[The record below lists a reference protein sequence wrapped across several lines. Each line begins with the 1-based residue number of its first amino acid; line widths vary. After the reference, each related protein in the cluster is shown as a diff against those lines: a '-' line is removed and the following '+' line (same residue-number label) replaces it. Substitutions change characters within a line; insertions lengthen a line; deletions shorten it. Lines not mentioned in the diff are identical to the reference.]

1 MTESI
6 QSTKPNLILKL
17 VTGILLACVLAIT
30 LPAVSYA
37 CHKTTAAGEPKP
49 HGPNGSCDNDGSG
62 SGGNIPQVIGVHE
75 HDNLGLPGAPLWA
88 PTDIL
93 DTCVLQK
100 NSGKSLG
107 GAFPRHD
114 LCATLMTDTTMI
126 EDDIILIVHTSN
138 RGVVLGVEVQGQ
150 DTIGLEGIVH
160 ISGLMVPESVGN
172 NPDGSMVIH
181 VHADMV
187 NLYKCDTHVLKQKS
201 ICDIPAGV
209 FALQDLVYSQ

>member
-1 MTESI
+1 MKTRYLALLTALAFLGFSV
-6 QSTKPNLILKL
+6 SAAAHDCSRHSDPN
-17 VTGILLACVLAIT
+17 
-30 LPAVSYA
+30 
-37 CHKTTAAGEPKP
+37 HKHCSGG
-49 HGPNGSCDNDGSG
+49 GPNNGT
-62 SGGNIPQVIGVHE
+62 PQVIGVHE
-75 HDNLGLPGAPLWA
+75 HAGPDAPVAPLWA

-100 NSGKSLG
+100 FSGKSLG

-126 EDDIILIVHTSN
+126 KDDIILIVHTSN

-150 DTIGLEGIVH
+150 DIIGLDGIVH
-160 ISGLMVPESVGN
+160 ISGLMVPESVDN

-187 NLYKCDTHVLKQKS
+187 NLYKCDTHILKQKS

-209 FALQDLVYSQ
+209 FALHDLVYSQ